1 MRCNYFIRL
10 FLSFVE
16 SLTSITGETKII
28 SPSEAFLKDDINV
41 LVSLTRNTKVY
52 ILNIYNMKAAIQLY
66 ITYAMAWNSHNSKEI
81 HMDII
86 ISNSSGVPIYEQ
98 IEEQIK
104 SQILSGEL
112 IEGDA
117 LPSMRVLA
125 KELKI
130 SIITTK
136 RAYEDLERDG
146 FIESITGKG
155 SFVKGINSDIVRE
168 NMLFS
173 IQELLEKAV
182 DKAILCNVSHDELS
196 DMLALLYEEKSG
208 R

>member
-1 MRCNYFIRL
+1 MR
-10 FLSFVE
+10 
-16 SLTSITGETKII
+16 
-28 SPSEAFLKDDINV
+28 A
-41 LVSLTRNTKVY
+41 
-52 ILNIYNMKAAIQLY
+52 
-66 ITYAMAWNSHNSKEI
+66 KEI

-104 SQILSGEL
+104 SQIMTGEL
-112 IEGDA
+112 TEGDV

-146 FIESITGKG
+146 FIESVTGKG
-155 SFVKGINSDIVRE
+155 SFVKGINSDMLRE
-168 NMLFS
+168 NMKFA
-173 IQELLEKAV
+173 IEELLEAAV
-182 DKAILCNVSHDELS
+182 DKAFLGKVTYEELS
-196 DMLALLYEEKSG
+196 EMLKLLYEEKNK
-208 R
+208 